1 MQPISGIGVS
11 KVIDSDDSAFVKG
24 DLIWA
29 YVTWEEYST
38 INPAGIFKIDVN
50 INVPL
55 SYYTGILG

>member
-55 SYYTGILG
+55 S